1 MFRDDDDA
9 IFQSLASNIRSRID
23 NAFYSSSLTK
33 HPSAKDVPKVDL
45 EYDVAPG
52 GFLLDD
58 DDDMAGGFL
67 PPSPPAVVQESGHE
81 PEGGERPSYI
91 SLSRIPYALQLLDL
105 PPDDEEVLAVFR
117 SAATGWGDDYPSS
130 RRTGRGHRREAMI
143 TSEEDPVEEHV
154 SLRDWRAV
162 CAALMDEGGDNEAEK
177 EGSTIDDDDHD
188 RDEEDA
194 DADATGQDMSSGLED
209 SSGETSDEYRSETRS
224 RKRPRKSSASAAG
237 PKSTRKAPPRHTRSA
252 SAARR
257 CSPLSPSASAEIT
270 PRQQRECLQTFL
282 LFFPGVPEEVAKRR
296 RLGVRELNAAA
307 TMLNE
312 KIKTE
317 EMVEMVEAFSSS
329 PDKTMSLADFEKMM
343 IATRLA

>member
-1 MFRDDDDA
+1 MFSDDRDDDA
-9 IFQSLASNIRSRID
+9 CFQSLTSNVRSRID
-23 NAFYSSSLTK
+23 NAFYSASLTK
-33 HPSAKDVPKVDL
+33 HPSAKDVPKVGL

-58 DDDMAGGFL
+58 DDNMAGGFL

-81 PEGGERPSYI
+81 PEEGERPSYI
-91 SLSRIPYALQLLDL
+91 SLSCIPYALQLLDL

-117 SAATGWGDDYPSS
+117 NAATGWGDDYPSS
-130 RRTGRGHRREAMI
+130 RRTGRGHRREAMV

-162 CAALMDEGGDNEAEK
+162 CAALMDESGDDEAEK
-177 EGSTIDDDDHD
+177 EGSATDDDDHD
-188 RDEEDA
+188 HDEENT
-194 DADATGQDMSSGLED
+194 DADATSQHMSSGLEE

-252 SAARR
+252 AARR
-257 CSPLSPSASAEIT
+257 YSPLSPSASAEIT

-307 TMLNE
+307 TVLNE
-312 KIKTE
+312 KIKAE
-317 EMVEMVEAFSSS
+317 EVSS
-329 PDKTMSLADFEKMM
+329 PDSQSQCDS
-343 IATRLA
+343 